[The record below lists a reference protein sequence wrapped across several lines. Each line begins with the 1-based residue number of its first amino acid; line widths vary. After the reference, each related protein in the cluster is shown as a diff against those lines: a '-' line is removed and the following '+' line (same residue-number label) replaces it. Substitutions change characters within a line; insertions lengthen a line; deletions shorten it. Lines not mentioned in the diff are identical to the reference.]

1 MVSSSQKTLAI
12 CQERQIMKKI
22 RVKLNGNMIFTVVVM
37 LAMAITILVKETA
50 SPAQLPD
57 AIGYGSDTVKAEV
70 VQILETGTVQLG
82 SIEQE
87 YQIAQVRILEG
98 DFKDTLVAVDHGS
111 YQILPRGFR
120 LTPGERILVTV
131 GQTPDGMLRA
141 YFIDY
146 IRLTPL
152 LMLFAMFVVGS
163 ILVSGWKGIQSLLS
177 MGVSLLI
184 IFYFIIPRIL
194 AGADPIWTS
203 IVGSFIFLAVT
214 QYLVYG
220 WTLKTQ
226 VALIAITITMTITGF
241 LAVWFVNFTR
251 LNGFGNENAMFLMQQ
266 GENLNIQ
273 NVLIASIIIGTLG
286 VLDDLVISQ
295 ASVVMELHTANPNMT
310 FRERFRAAFHI
321 GRDHIAATVNT
332 LVLAYVGAG
341 LMMFLLFSL
350 NNPDYLLLVN
360 INFIAEEIVRS
371 LVGTL
376 GLFSAVPIT
385 NLIASWVVDTPERIQ
400 KLCRIFGPLGASH
413 DH

>member
-1 MVSSSQKTLAI
+1 MMKISKIKRHGNLLFTIVVVVAMVL
-12 CQERQIMKKI
+12 
-22 RVKLNGNMIFTVVVM
+22 TVV
-37 LAMAITILVKETA
+37 IKETTR
-50 SPAQLPD
+50 SQQLPE
-57 AIGYGSDTVKAEV
+57 AIGYGTDVVKAEV
-70 VQILETGTVQLG
+70 SQILESGTVQLG
-82 SIEQE
+82 AIEQE
-87 YQIAQVRILEG
+87 YQIAQVRLLEG
-98 DFKDTLVAVDHGS
+98 EYKDRQVSVDHGS
-111 YQILPRGFR
+111 YQILPEGFR
-120 LTPGERILVTV
+120 LDVGDRILVTV
-131 GQTPDGMLRA
+131 GENQDGLRA

-146 IRLTPL
+146 VRLSPL
-152 LMLFAMFVVGS
+152 LLLFAMFIVAS
-163 ILVSGWKGIQSLLS
+163 LLVSGWKGIQSLIS

-194 AGADPIWTS
+194 GGADPIWTS
-203 IVGSFIFLAVT
+203 ILGSFLFLAVT

-226 VALIAITITMTITGF
+226 IALLAIIITMTITGL
-241 LAVWFVNFTR
+241 LAVWFVNLTS

-295 ASVVMELHTANPNMT
+295 ASVVMELHIANPKLD
-310 FRERFRAAFHI
+310 FRERYRAAFNI
-321 GRDHIAATVNT
+321 GRDHIAATINT

-350 NNPDYLLLVN
+350 NNPDYLLLLNV
-360 INFIAEEIVRS
+360 NFIAEEIVRS

-385 NLIASWVVDTPERIQ
+385 NLLANWAVDSPERIQ

-413 DH
+413 NH

>member
-1 MVSSSQKTLAI
+1 MKLSQIK
-12 CQERQIMKKI
+12 RH
-22 RVKLNGNMIFTVVVM
+22 GNLIFTIVIVV
-37 LAMAITILVKETA
+37 AMVLTVILEETSRA
-50 SPAQLPD
+50 RQLPD
-57 AIGYGSDTVKAEV
+57 AIGYGTDAIRAEV
-70 VQILETGTVQLG
+70 IQILESGTVQLG
-82 SIEQE
+82 TIEQE
-87 YQIAQVRILEG
+87 YQIAQVQLLEG
-98 DFKDTLVAVDHGS
+98 EFKGRQVSVDHGS
-111 YQILPRGFR
+111 YQVLPKGLR
-120 LTPGERILVTV
+120 LDVGDRILVTV
-131 GQTPDGMLRA
+131 GENQEGTLRA

-152 LMLFAMFVVGS
+152 LLLFVIFIIAS
-163 ILVSGWKGIQSLLS
+163 LLVSGWKGLQSLIS
-177 MGVSLLI
+177 MGVSFII

-194 AGADPIWTS
+194 GGADPIWTS
-203 IVGSFIFLAVT
+203 ILGSFLFLAVT

-226 VALIAITITMTITGF
+226 VALVAITITMAITGF
-241 LAVWFVNFTR
+241 LAVWFVNLTS

-295 ASVVMELHTANPNMT
+295 ASIVMELHIANPNLS
-310 FRERFRAAFHI
+310 FRERYQAAFNI

-350 NNPDYLLLVN
+350 NNPDYLLLLN

-385 NLIASWVVDTPERIQ
+385 NLIANWAVNTPERIQ
-400 KLCRIFGPLGASH
+400 KLCRIFGPLGASQRH
-413 DH
+413 

>member
-1 MVSSSQKTLAI
+1 
-12 CQERQIMKKI
+12 MKKI
-22 RVKLNGNMIFTVVVM
+22 RLKLNGNLIFTVLVM
-37 LAMAITILVKETA
+37 LAMAITIIVKET
-50 SPAQLPD
+50 SRPAQTPD
-57 AIGYGSDTVKAEV
+57 AIGYGSGTVKGEV
-70 VQILETGTVQLG
+70 VQILESGTVQLG

-98 DFKDTLVAVDHGS
+98 DFKDTLVSVDHGA
-111 YQILPRGFR
+111 YQILPRGFS
-120 LTPGERILVTV
+120 LTTGERILVTV
-131 GQTPDGMLRA
+131 GQTPDGALRA

-146 IRLTPL
+146 IRLTPML
-152 LMLFAMFVVGS
+152 VLFAMFVVAS
-163 ILVSGWKGIQSLLS
+163 ILVSGWKGFQSLLS

-226 VALIAITITMTITGF
+226 VALVAIVIAMTITGF
-241 LAVWFVNFTR
+241 LAVWFVNYTS
-251 LNGFGNENAMFLMQQ
+251 LNGFGNESAMYLMQQ

-295 ASVVMELHTANPNMT
+295 ASVVMELYSANPNMS
-310 FRERFRAAFHI
+310 FRERFGAAFHI

-385 NLIASWVVDTPERIQ
+385 NLIASWAVDTPERVQ

-413 DH
+413 DL